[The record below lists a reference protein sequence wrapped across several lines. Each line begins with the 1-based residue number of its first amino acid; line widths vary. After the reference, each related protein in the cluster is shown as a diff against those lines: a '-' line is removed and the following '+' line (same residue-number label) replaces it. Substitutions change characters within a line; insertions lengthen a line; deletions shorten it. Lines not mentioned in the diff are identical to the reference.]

1 MTGGGSFDR
10 SNDDELLAALGRAL
24 QAQEVVPD
32 AVLEAAKGA
41 YAWRTID
48 AELAALT
55 FDSVADADALVGVR
69 GSGGPRA
76 LTFEHDE
83 VVVEVEVVE
92 HGGRRTL
99 IGHVAPGPLASVE
112 VHQAGQAEPRRQD
125 ADALGRF
132 QVPDL
137 VAGPFRLLC
146 RFRAGARWPSML
158 TEWVVI

>member
-10 SNDDELLAALGRAL
+10 SNDDELLAALGRVL

-76 LTFEHDE
+76 LTFEYDD
-83 VVVEVEVVE
+83 VVVAVEVVE
-92 HGGRRTL
+92 QGARRTL

-112 VHQAGQAEPRRQD
+112 VHQAGLAEPRRQD

-137 VAGPFRLLC
+137 VAGPLRLLC
-146 RFRAGARWPSML
+146 RFRAGARWPALL
-158 TEWVVI
+158 TEWVII